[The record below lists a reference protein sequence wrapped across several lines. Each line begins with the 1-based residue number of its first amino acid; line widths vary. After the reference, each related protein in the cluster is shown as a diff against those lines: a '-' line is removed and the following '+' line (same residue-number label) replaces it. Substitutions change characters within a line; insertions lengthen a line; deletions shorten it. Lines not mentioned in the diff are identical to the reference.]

1 MNSKG
6 MGVIEAYSPLLNS
19 AICCF
24 ENKIDPDQLASVKP
38 DQLAS
43 VKPADQ
49 NQHCF
54 PLVCMTGILQV
65 NKIQNG

>member
-6 MGVIEAYSPLLNS
+6 MGVIEAYLPLLNS

-38 DQLAS
+38 
-43 VKPADQ
+43 ADQ
-49 NQHCF
+49 DQHCF
-54 PLVCMTGILQV
+54 HLSP
-65 NKIQNG
+65 